1 MRKTSR
7 TIDFAKEIVR
17 MAEKE
22 NITILQFREATKAAV
37 EIAEK
42 NSYVKKKEFYCG
54 EPEEMQDCG
63 KTALRDC

>member
-7 TIDFAKEIVR
+7 AIDFAKEIVR

-22 NITILQFREATKAAV
+22 NITILQFREATKAAI

-42 NSYVKKKEFYCG
+42 NSCVKRKEFYCG
-54 EPEEMQDCG
+54 ELEEMQDCG
-63 KTALRDC
+63 NSPA

>member
-7 TIDFAKEIVR
+7 AIDFANEIVR

-22 NITILQFREATKAAV
+22 NIAISQFREATKAAV

-54 EPEEMQDCG
+54 EPEEM
-63 KTALRDC
+63 

>member
-1 MRKTSR
+1 METSR
-7 TIDFAKEIVR
+7 SIDFAEKIVR

-22 NITILQFREATKAAV
+22 NITILQLREAAKAAV

-42 NSYVKKKEFYCG
+42 DSFVKKRGFYCG

-63 KTALRDC
+63 NSPA